1 MLPGLGK
8 PQDILHGGTKEVTR
22 KPHHSQGAERSQMVD
37 SERLL
42 EMLNAI
48 FYTSFI
54 ADHSPHMALLKTQAH
69 TRLSKRDKDEQE
81 NTGIL
86 EKETIE
92 AGRQRLGLRQRNSPG
107 NSNDKLT

>member
-1 MLPGLGK
+1 
-8 PQDILHGGTKEVTR
+8 
-22 KPHHSQGAERSQMVD
+22 
-37 SERLL
+37 
-42 EMLNAI
+42 MLNAI

-54 ADHSPHMALLKTQAH
+54 TDHSPHMALLKTQAH

-107 NSNDKLT
+107 SGNDKLT